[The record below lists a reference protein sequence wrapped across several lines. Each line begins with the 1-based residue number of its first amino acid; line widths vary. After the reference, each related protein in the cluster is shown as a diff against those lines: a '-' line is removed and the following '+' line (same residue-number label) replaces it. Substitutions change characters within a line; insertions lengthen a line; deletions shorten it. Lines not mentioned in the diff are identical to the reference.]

1 VRCACLCGKEFEPK
15 RSNQVYFNAAHRR
28 RDKDRRWPRRR
39 VSLLPVA
46 STNGQQEHRKAKIS
60 GVQPLLG
67 TAMAQ
72 SNPRTLTMLDSA
84 IPHSAVVSVLT
95 AELLTTHQV
104 AAILGC
110 TRWTLNYWRKQR
122 QGPPFVML
130 TRGTIRYPR
139 ASFESWLKA
148 RLHSE
153 GKRVPAW
160 GRTLLGS

>member
-1 VRCACLCGKEFEPK
+1 MKCACPCGKEFEPA
-15 RSNQVYFNAAHRR
+15 RSNQVYVNAEHRK
-28 RDKDRRWPRRR
+28 RDSNRRWPVKRQ
-39 VSLLPVA
+39 STLPEA
-46 STNGQQEHRKAKIS
+46 LRDGPTERRKAETS
-60 GVQPLLG
+60 HVTLLLG
-67 TAMAQ
+67 TQMAQ

-160 GRTLLGS
+160 GRTLPGS